1 MNGGSKMQFNNN
13 ISIESIIFI
22 VIILVL
28 IWYIFRLYK
37 EIQKLRHENVWINKL
52 LDISQSNEN
61 MKRGFILSIK
71 KENNYMKYKE
81 KQLEKLNG

>member
-1 MNGGSKMQFNNN
+1 MIYNNN

-22 VIILVL
+22 VIILAL

-37 EIQKLRHENVWINKL
+37 EIAIQKELNLWLRKF
-52 LDISQSNEN
+52 LDTSQSNEN

-71 KENNYMKYKE
+71 QENNYMKYKE
-81 KQLEKLNG
+81 KQMEKLNG